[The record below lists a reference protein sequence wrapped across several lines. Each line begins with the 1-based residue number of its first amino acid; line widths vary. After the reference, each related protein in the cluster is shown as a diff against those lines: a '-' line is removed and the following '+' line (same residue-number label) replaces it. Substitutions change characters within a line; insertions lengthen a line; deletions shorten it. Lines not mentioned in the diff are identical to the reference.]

1 MTNTKKVVF
10 AKLFSKPANTKLSKT
25 RRVNMSVVEDIQ
37 DAWSNFEEIS
47 SLASYYANERFDE
60 LIDEIY
66 EFRSKLSEEVDN
78 LVVNTSVSMLEE
90 EGENLI
96 KLLDKLESAA
106 ADLDTDPSELLD
118 EYVDIREAAEEAKY
132 LYESFK
138 DKYLEVVRDSGTLAT
153 FLSKHKAKLK
163 KKK

>member
-1 MTNTKKVVF
+1 MTNTKKVVL
-10 AKLFSKPANTKLSKT
+10 AKLFGKPANTKLSKT

-37 DAWSNFEEIS
+37 DAWSNFEELS

-153 FLSKHKAKLK
+153 FLSKHSKKLK
-163 KKK
+163 

>member
-1 MTNTKKVVF
+1 MTNTKKVVL
-10 AKLFSKPANTKLSKT
+10 AKLFGKQANTKLSKT
-25 RRVNMSVVEDIQ
+25 RRMKMSVVEDIQ

-60 LIDEIY
+60 LLDEIY

-153 FLSKHKAKLK
+153 FLSKHSKKLK
-163 KKK
+163 

>member
-37 DAWSNFEEIS
+37 DAWSNFEELS
-47 SLASYYANERFDE
+47 SLASYYADERFDE

-118 EYVDIREAAEEAKY
+118 DYVDIREAAEEAKY

>member
-153 FLSKHKAKLK
+153 FLSKHKAKQNK
-163 KKK
+163 KK

>member
-25 RRVNMSVVEDIQ
+25 RRVKMSVVEDIQ
-37 DAWSNFEEIS
+37 DAYSNFYEIS

-60 LIDEIY
+60 LLDEIY

-78 LVVNTSVSMLEE
+78 LVVNSSVSMLEE

-96 KLLDKLESAA
+96 QLLDKLESAA
-106 ADLDTDPSELLD
+106 AELDAEPSELLA

-153 FLSKHKAKLK
+153 FLSKHKDKLNK
-163 KKK
+163 KK

>member
-153 FLSKHKAKLK
+153 FLSKHKAKLNK
-163 KKK
+163 KK

>member
-1 MTNTKKVVF
+1 MTNTKKVVL
-10 AKLFSKPANTKLSKT
+10 AKLFGKATNTKLSKA

-37 DAWSNFEEIS
+37 DAWSNFEELS
-47 SLASYYANERFDE
+47 SLASYYTNERFDE

-106 ADLDTDPSELLD
+106 ADLDTDPSELLN

-153 FLSKHKAKLK
+153 FLSKHSKKLK
-163 KKK
+163 

>member
-25 RRVNMSVVEDIQ
+25 RKLKLSVVEDIQ
-37 DAWSNFEEIS
+37 DAWSSFEEIS

-60 LIDEIY
+60 LLDEIY

-78 LVVNTSVSMLEE
+78 LAVNSSVSMLEE

-96 KLLDKLESAA
+96 QLLDKLETGAE
-106 ADLDTDPSELLD
+106 DLGVDPSELLD
-118 EYVDIREAAEEAKY
+118 EYVDIRERAEEAKY

-153 FLSKHKAKLK
+153 FLSKHKAKLNK
-163 KKK
+163 KK

>member
-37 DAWSNFEEIS
+37 DAWSNFEELS
-47 SLASYYANERFDE
+47 SLASYYADERFDE